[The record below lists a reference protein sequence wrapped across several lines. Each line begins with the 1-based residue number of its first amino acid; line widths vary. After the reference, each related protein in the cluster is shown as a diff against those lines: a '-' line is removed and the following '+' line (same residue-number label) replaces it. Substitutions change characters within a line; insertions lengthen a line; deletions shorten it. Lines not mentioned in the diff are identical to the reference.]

1 MINGG
6 RTRLRTG
13 PGPVDRPGK
22 QIRDPAAE
30 LADAVRVEVIACD
43 VTDAEQHAR
52 LFDTVA
58 GSPVEAEIAQVLCP
72 GPVHTE
78 FARSAGLPAWTATAI
93 RRSCTCRHAR
103 WRGSASTRSTP
114 IAVWSSP
121 GCPCGIVGSPMRLT
135 PRRLLLPALVPQ
147 NRGLK
152 RARA

>member
-78 FARSAGLPAWTATAI
+78 FARPAGLDSDGYPPFLYMPSRKVARICVDALDADRGVVVAGLPM
-93 RRSCTCRHAR
+93 R
-103 WRGSASTRSTP
+103 
-114 IAVWSSP
+114 
-121 GCPCGIVGSPMRLT
+121 IVGSPMRLT
-135 PRRLLLPALVPQ
+135 PRPLLLPALVPQ